1 MSCGKHHDTPCTE
14 VLDQVYTYLDGE
26 IDLAA
31 RDKIRSHLE
40 ECGPCLRQ
48 YDLDKAVKAL
58 VARTCGCD
66 LASEDLR
73 HKVLARIR
81 QVRLEISQSG
91 SEADGVT
98 KVEVTQSVE
107 TQYRA
112 D

>member
-1 MSCGKHHDTPCTE
+1 MSCGKHHDTPCSE
-14 VLDQVYTYLDGE
+14 VLDQVYIYLDGE
-26 IDLAA
+26 VDLAECE
-31 RDKIRSHLE
+31 KIRQHLE

-66 LASEDLR
+66 LASDELR

-81 QVRLEISQSG
+81 QVQVEISQHG
-91 SEADGVT
+91 T
-98 KVEVTQSVE
+98 FVEVTETLE
-107 TQYRA
+107 TQYGA